1 MKKIDLLISIIIF
14 FSLISACG
22 SEHKSDDKSGVGM
35 GVKNDHEHKINDIH
49 SSDSELIRNGIIDLS
64 TIDENKN
71 DSLYECPMDWNVL
84 SDNDGDCPTCGMK
97 LKEFKIEDVKAN
109 LSKHSFEY
117 K

>member
-1 MKKIDLLISIIIF
+1 
-14 FSLISACG
+14 
-22 SEHKSDDKSGVGM
+22 
-35 GVKNDHEHKINDIH
+35 
-49 SSDSELIRNGIIDLS
+49 
-64 TIDENKN
+64 
-71 DSLYECPMDWNVL
+71 MDWNVL